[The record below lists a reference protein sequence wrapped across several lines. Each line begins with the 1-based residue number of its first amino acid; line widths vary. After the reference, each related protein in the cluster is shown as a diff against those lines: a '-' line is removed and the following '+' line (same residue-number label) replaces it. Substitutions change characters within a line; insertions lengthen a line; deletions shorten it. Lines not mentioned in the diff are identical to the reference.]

1 MNKYYIHHVPG
12 RLRIE
17 TPFFIDASDYAGKI
31 EGVNAVKVIAATSA
45 VIINYNPEKASWQV
59 IIKEIEKKGWFKLSE
74 AVTLDECLKS
84 DITKILNVG
93 LEIAEEVL

>member
-1 MNKYYIHHVPG
+1 MHKYYIHHVPG

-17 TPFFIDASDYAGKI
+17 TPFFIEASDYASKI
-31 EGVNAVKVIAATSA
+31 DGVNSVEVIAATNA

-59 IIKEIEKKGWFKLSE
+59 IIKEIENKGWFKLSE

-84 DITKILNVG
+84 DIAKILNIG
-93 LEIAEEVL
+93 LEITEETL